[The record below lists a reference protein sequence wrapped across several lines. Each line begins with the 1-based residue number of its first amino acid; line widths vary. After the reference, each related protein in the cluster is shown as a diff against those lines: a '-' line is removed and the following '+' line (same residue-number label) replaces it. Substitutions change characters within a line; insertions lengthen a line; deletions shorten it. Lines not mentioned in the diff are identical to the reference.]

1 MLLQETTW
9 LLSTFS
15 ERLTRNTILAIGD
28 KRNMCLSTLKILKTC
43 LLFTG
48 SNAYSARILVNTV
61 WGVVSLLLQAA
72 WKYFRQ
78 TFFIIGAFKLEQSLQ
93 TETNGTSDISRFRGT
108 IIEENTPVKVRQQY
122 IWSIGTKYR
131 GFTASSERHASMPAS
146 TSRYVV
152 HKLSCINNNATTKPW
167 FWLILFP
174 KFN

>member
-1 MLLQETTW
+1 M
-9 LLSTFS
+9 
-15 ERLTRNTILAIGD
+15 AIGD

-61 WGVVSLLLQAA
+61 WGVVSLPGCLEV
-72 WKYFRQ
+72 FPPNR
-78 TFFIIGAFKLEQSLQ
+78 FIIGAFKLEQSLQ

-167 FWLILFP
+167 SWLILFP